1 MGLLGS
7 LSLIVGVM
15 VGSGIFVSPGGVLD
29 RSGSVAT
36 AILIWALSGFVACMG
51 EEGLRIHN
59 WAVFNGYC
67 GIPQS
72 DIFDSSI
79 INCSVNCSD
88 IKTN

>member
-51 EEGLRIHN
+51 KG
-59 WAVFNGYC
+59 
-67 GIPQS
+67 QS
-72 DIFDSSI
+72 SFQFSDHLIF
-79 INCSVNCSD
+79 
-88 IKTN
+88 

>member
-51 EEGLRIHN
+51 KEGLSI
-59 WAVFNGYC
+59 
-67 GIPQS
+67 QS
-72 DIFDSSI
+72 QLGSTQWVLWHPSL
-79 INCSVNCSD
+79 
-88 IKTN
+88 

>member
-36 AILIWALSGFVACMG
+36 AIIIWALSGFVACMG
-51 EEGLRIHN
+51 EDLSSFLH
-59 WAVFNGYC
+59 
-67 GIPQS
+67 S
-72 DIFDSSI
+72 DSQIF
-79 INCSVNCSD
+79 
-88 IKTN
+88 